1 MKPQLGDL
9 VRVNFGKYHND
20 VGLVVRFAPFL
31 PQLPKPHP
39 VILIKGEE
47 KIFGSCHLTV
57 ITQGENS

>member
-9 VRVNFGKYHND
+9 VRVNFGQFDNV
-20 VGLVVRFAPFL
+20 VGIVVRFAPYW
-31 PQLPKPHP
+31 PAGDKPHP